1 MGSIKTMVLKV
12 DPHRPEPDKIRVAAE
27 VLKKGGLV
35 AFPTETV
42 YGLGANALDEKA
54 VLRIFDAKNRPADN
68 PIIVHVANRDD
79 IYVLAEHVPQ
89 VAEKL
94 IDEFWPGPLT
104 LLFVKSDAVPN
115 AVTAGL
121 ATVAVRMPSH
131 AVAHALISEAGVP
144 VAAPSANLA
153 GRPSPTSAKHVMDD
167 LSGRIEV
174 LIDGGEIGYGV
185 ESTVLDLT
193 TDPPTV
199 LRPGPVT
206 VEELRRVVGE
216 VEVHPIAKAEVPIEV
231 AIARSP
237 GMKYRHYAPAAEV
250 VVVEGPLEG
259 IVKKVQE
266 LVDARGGIGKKVG
279 VMAMEETA
287 SRYRADVVKVVGSRL
302 DPRTVAKNLF
312 KVFREFDAEGVKF
325 VVAEGLEPTGIGLAV
340 MNRLRKAAGYNIV
353 RAG

>member
-1 MGSIKTMVLKV
+1 MKTLVLKV
-12 DPHRPEPDKIRVAAE
+12 NPRRPELDKIQIAAE
-27 VLKKGGLV
+27 ALRKGGLV

-54 VLRIFDAKNRPADN
+54 VLRIFEAKNRPADN

-79 IYVLAEHVPQ
+79 VYVLAEHVPG
-89 VAEKL
+89 VAEGL
-94 IDEFWPGPLT
+94 IDRFWPGPLT
-104 LLFVKSDAVPN
+104 LLFVKSEAVPN

-121 ATVAVRMPSH
+121 GTVAIRMPSH
-131 AVAHALISEAGVP
+131 AVAHALIAQAGVP

-153 GRPSPTSAKHVMDD
+153 GRPSPTSAEHVLDD

-193 TDPPTV
+193 TEPPTV

-206 VEELRRVVGE
+206 VEELEEVIGE
-216 VEVHPIAKAEVPIEV
+216 LEVHPAARAEVPVEV

-259 IVKKVQE
+259 VVAKVQE
-266 LVDARGGIGKKVG
+266 LVDARRELGGRVG
-279 VMAMEETA
+279 VMATEETA
-287 SRYRADVVKVVGSRL
+287 PRYRADIVKVVGSRR

-312 KVFREFDAEGVKF
+312 GVLREFDAEGVGF
-325 VVAEGLEPTGIGLAV
+325 VVAEGLESVGIGLAV
-340 MNRLRKAAGYNIV
+340 MNRLRKAAGHNIV
-353 RAG
+353 RVERGG

>member
-1 MGSIKTMVLKV
+1 MVLKV

-42 YGLGANALDEKA
+42 YGLGANALDGKA

-79 IYVLAEHVPQ
+79 IYVLAENVPQ
-89 VAEKL
+89 IAEKL

-131 AVAHALISEAGVP
+131 AVAHALISEAGMP

-153 GRPSPTSAKHVMDD
+153 GRPSPTSAKHVLDD

-193 TDPPTV
+193 TDLPTV

-206 VEELRRVVGE
+206 VEELRKVVGE
-216 VEVHPIAKAEVPIEV
+216 VEVHPIARAEVSIEV

-250 VVVEGPLEG
+250 VVVEGPLGG
-259 IVKKVQE
+259 IIKKVQE
-266 LVDARGGIGKKVG
+266 LVDARRRLGEKAG
-279 VMAMEETA
+279 VMATEETA
-287 SRYRADVVKVVGSRL
+287 SKYRADVVKVVGSRS

-312 KVFREFDAEGVKF
+312 RVFREFDAEDVKF
-325 VVAEGLEPTGIGLAV
+325 VAAEGLEPVGIGLAV

-353 RAG
+353 RTG

>member
-1 MGSIKTMVLKV
+1 VLKV

-42 YGLGANALDEKA
+42 YGLGANTLDEKA
-54 VLRIFDAKNRPADN
+54 VLRIFDAKNRPVDN

-89 VAEKL
+89 IAEKL

-153 GRPSPTSAKHVMDD
+153 GRPSPTSAKHVLDD

-193 TDPPTV
+193 TDPPAV

-216 VEVHPIAKAEVPIEV
+216 VEVHPIARAEVPIEV

-266 LVDARGGIGKKVG
+266 LVDARRRLGEKAGI
-279 VMAMEETA
+279 MAMKETA
-287 SRYRADVVKVVGSRL
+287 SKYRADVVKVVGSRL
-302 DPRTVAKNLF
+302 DPRAVAKNLF
-312 KVFREFDAEGVKF
+312 RVFREFDAEGVKF
-325 VVAEGLEPTGIGLAV
+325 VAAEGLEPAGIGLAV
-340 MNRLRKAAGYNIV
+340 MNRLRKAAGYNII
-353 RAG
+353 RAE

>member
-1 MGSIKTMVLKV
+1 MVLKV
-12 DPHRPEPDKIRVAAE
+12 NPHGPELDKIRVAAE

-42 YGLGANALDEKA
+42 YGLGANALDGKA

-89 VAEKL
+89 IAEKL

-153 GRPSPTSAKHVMDD
+153 GRPSPTSAKHVLDD
-167 LSGRIEV
+167 LLGRIEV

-206 VEELRRVVGE
+206 VEELRKVVGE
-216 VEVHPIAKAEVPIEV
+216 VEVHPIARAEVPIEV

-259 IVKKVQE
+259 TVKKVQE
-266 LVDARGGIGKKVG
+266 LVDARRGIGKKVG
-279 VMAMEETA
+279 VMVMEETA
-287 SRYRADVVKVVGSRL
+287 PRYRADVVKVVGSRL

-312 KVFREFDAEGVKF
+312 RVFREFDAEGVKF

>member
-1 MGSIKTMVLKV
+1 MVKTLLLKV
-12 DPHRPEPDKIRVAAE
+12 DPHQPELDKIRVAAE

-54 VLRIFDAKNRPADN
+54 VLRIFEAKNRPPDN
-68 PIIVHVANRDD
+68 PIIVHVANKDD
-79 IYVLAEHVPQ
+79 IYVLAEHVPGI
-89 VAEKL
+89 AEKL
-94 IDEFWPGPLT
+94 IGEFWPGPLT
-104 LLFVKSDAVPN
+104 LLFVRSEVVPD

-121 ATVAVRMPSH
+121 ATVAIRMPSH
-131 AVAHALISEAGVP
+131 AVAHALISEAGIP

-153 GRPSPTSAKHVMDD
+153 GRPSPTSAKHVLDD

-193 TDPPTV
+193 TDPPAV
-199 LRPGPVT
+199 LRPGPAT
-206 VEELRRVVGE
+206 VEELRKVVGK

-259 IVKKVQE
+259 IIGKVQE
-266 LVDARGGIGKKVG
+266 LVDAQRKLGKKVG
-279 VMAMEETA
+279 VMAMKETA
-287 SRYRADVVKVVGSRL
+287 PRYRADVVKVVGSHR
-302 DPRTVAKNLF
+302 DPRAVAKNLF
-312 KVFREFDAEGVKF
+312 KVFREFDAEGVNF
-325 VVAEGLEPTGIGLAV
+325 VAAEGLEPTGIGLAV

-353 RAG
+353 YAE

>member
-1 MGSIKTMVLKV
+1 MVLKV

-42 YGLGANALDEKA
+42 YGLGANALDGKA

-89 VAEKL
+89 IAEKL

-266 LVDARGGIGKKVG
+266 LVDARRGIGKKVG
-279 VMAMEETA
+279 VMVMEETA
-287 SRYRADVVKVVGSRL
+287 PRYRADVVKVVGSRL

-312 KVFREFDAEGVKF
+312 RVFREFDAEGVKF

>member
-1 MGSIKTMVLKV
+1 MVLKV
-12 DPHRPEPDKIRVAAE
+12 DPHRPEPEKIRVAAE

-42 YGLGANALDEKA
+42 YGLGANALDGKA
-54 VLRIFDAKNRPADN
+54 VLRIFEAKNRPADN
-68 PIIVHVANRDD
+68 PIIVHIANRDD

-89 VAEKL
+89 IAEKL

-104 LLFVKSDAVPN
+104 LLFVKSDAVPS

-121 ATVAVRMPSH
+121 ATVAVRMPNH
-131 AVAHALISEAGVP
+131 AVAQALISEAGVP

-153 GRPSPTSAKHVMDD
+153 GRPSPTSAKHVLDD

-206 VEELRRVVGE
+206 VEELRKVMGE

-250 VVVEGPLEG
+250 VVVEGPLEDT
-259 IVKKVQE
+259 VKKVQE
-266 LVDARGGIGKKVG
+266 LVDARRRLGEKVG

-287 SRYRADVVKVVGSRL
+287 PRYRADVVKVVGSRL

-312 KVFREFDAEGVKF
+312 RVFREFDAEEVKF
-325 VVAEGLEPTGIGLAV
+325 VVAEGLEPAGIGLAV
-340 MNRLRKAAGYNIV
+340 MNRLRKAAGHNIV

>member
-1 MGSIKTMVLKV
+1 MLKV
-12 DPHRPEPDKIRVAAE
+12 DPHRPELDKIRVAAE
-27 VLKKGGLV
+27 ILKKGGLV

-54 VLRIFDAKNRPADN
+54 VLKIFKAKNRPTDN
-68 PIIVHVANRDD
+68 PIIVHVANKDD
-79 IYVLAEHVPQ
+79 IYVLAEHVPEI
-89 VAEKL
+89 AEKL
-94 IDEFWPGPLT
+94 IGKFWPGPLT
-104 LLFVKSDAVPN
+104 LLFVRSEVVPD

-121 ATVAVRMPSH
+121 ATVAIRMPSH
-131 AVAHALISEAGVP
+131 GVAHALIAEAGIP

-153 GRPSPTSAKHVMDD
+153 GRPSPTSAKHVLDD

-193 TDPPTV
+193 TDPPAV
-199 LRPGPVT
+199 LRPGPAT
-206 VEELRRVVGE
+206 VEELRKVVGE
-216 VEVHPIAKAEVPIEV
+216 VDVHPIAKAEVPIEV

-259 IVKKVQE
+259 IIREVQE
-266 LVDARGGIGKKVG
+266 LVDAKRKLGKKVG

-287 SRYRADVVKVVGSRL
+287 PRYRADVIKVVGRHR
-302 DPRTVAKNLF
+302 DPRVVAKNLF
-312 KVFREFDAEGVKF
+312 KVFREFDAEGVNF
-325 VVAEGLEPTGIGLAV
+325 VAAEGLEPTGIGLAV

-353 RAG
+353 YAE

>member
-1 MGSIKTMVLKV
+1 MGSIKTIVLKV

-42 YGLGANALDEKA
+42 YGLGANTLDEKA
-54 VLRIFDAKNRPADN
+54 VLRIFDAKNRPVDN

-89 VAEKL
+89 IAEKL

-153 GRPSPTSAKHVMDD
+153 GRPSPTSAKHVLDD

-193 TDPPTV
+193 TDPPAV

-216 VEVHPIAKAEVPIEV
+216 VEVHPIARAEVPIEV

-250 VVVEGPLEG
+250 VVVEGPLES

-266 LVDARGGIGKKVG
+266 LVDARMELGKKVG
-279 VMAMEETA
+279 IMAMEETA
-287 SRYRADVVKVVGSRL
+287 PKYRADVVKVVGSRL

-312 KVFREFDAEGVKF
+312 RVFREFDAEGVKF

>member
-1 MGSIKTMVLKV
+1 MVLKV

-27 VLKKGGLV
+27 VLKQGGLV

-89 VAEKL
+89 IAEKL

-131 AVAHALISEAGVP
+131 AVAHALISEAGMP

-153 GRPSPTSAKHVMDD
+153 GRPSPTSAKHVLDD

-174 LIDGGEIGYGV
+174 LIDGGGIGYGV

-193 TDPPTV
+193 TDPSTV

-216 VEVHPIAKAEVPIEV
+216 VEVHPIARAEVPIEV

-259 IVKKVQE
+259 VIKKVQE
-266 LVDARGGIGKKVG
+266 LVDARRKLGEKVG
-279 VMAMEETA
+279 VMTTEETA
-287 SRYRADVVKVVGSRL
+287 PKYRADVVKVVGSRL

-312 KVFREFDAEGVKF
+312 RVFREFDAEGVKF